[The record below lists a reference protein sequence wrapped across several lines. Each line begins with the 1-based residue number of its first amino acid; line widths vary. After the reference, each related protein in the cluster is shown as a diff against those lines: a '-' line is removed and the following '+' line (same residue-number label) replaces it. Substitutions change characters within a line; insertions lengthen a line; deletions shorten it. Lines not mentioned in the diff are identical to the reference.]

1 MTNGALTRPLDD
13 QPTTALRWL
22 TERLIKSADARIERL
37 IERRGQEAINRL
49 YLMHA
54 GPSGICVCGSSSIE
68 HAIIDDH
75 MPADI
80 PIDKAWAITED
91 EA

>member
-1 MTNGALTRPLDD
+1 MSAAAPELGE
-13 QPTTALRWL
+13 TTTVQWL
-22 TERLIKSADARIERL
+22 TERLTESAMRRIGRL
-37 IERRGQEAINRL
+37 IERRGQEAIDRL
-49 YLMHA
+49 YLMHT
-54 GPSGICVCGSSSIE
+54 GSSGICVCGSSSIE
-68 HAIIDDH
+68 HPIIDDH